1 MILLAGLRRRV
12 LRKIRGLIVFIQFS
26 ISVAIVVFF
35 MYLFRNHTH
44 KVIKIW
50 MKIQM
55 FFLGI
60 KLEIEGNLDE
70 SCDLILINHQ
80 SMLDIIV
87 MEHLHNRNIAWVA
100 KKEIT
105 DLFFFGHII
114 KAPRM
119 ISIDRENKAGLIHL
133 LSEAKD
139 RLSKGRPIAMFP
151 EGTRSDGT
159 YIGEFKAGAKMLGNK
174 FNLKVQPVVMFNTR
188 NIVNSQKME
197 AAPGVVK
204 VIYLEPIVASKVTS
218 WYEDCEKNMK
228 EVFEKEY
235 KNYVS

>member
-1 MILLAGLRRRV
+1 M
-12 LRKIRGLIVFIQFS
+12 RKIRGLIVFIQFS

-35 MYLFRNHTH
+35 MYLFRNHAH

-50 MKIQM
+50 MSVQM
-55 FFLGI
+55 YFLGI
-60 KLEIEGNLDE
+60 KLEQEGKLDE
-70 SCDLILINHQ
+70 SCDLIIINHQ

-87 MEHLHNRNIAWVA
+87 MEHIHSRHIAWVA

-114 KAPRM
+114 KAPKM
-119 ISIDRENKAGLIHL
+119 ISVDRENKAGLINL
-133 LSEAKD
+133 LSEVKD
-139 RLSKGRPIAMFP
+139 RLDKGRPIAMFP

-159 YIGEFKAGAKMLGNK
+159 FIGEFKAGAKMVGNK
-174 FNLKVQPVVMFNTR
+174 YNLKVQPVVMFNTR
-188 NIVNSQKME
+188 NIINSQKME
-197 AAPGVVK
+197 ASPGVVK
-204 VIYLEPIVASKVTS
+204 VVYLEPVQACKDTS
-218 WYEDCEKNMK
+218 WYEDTQKHMK